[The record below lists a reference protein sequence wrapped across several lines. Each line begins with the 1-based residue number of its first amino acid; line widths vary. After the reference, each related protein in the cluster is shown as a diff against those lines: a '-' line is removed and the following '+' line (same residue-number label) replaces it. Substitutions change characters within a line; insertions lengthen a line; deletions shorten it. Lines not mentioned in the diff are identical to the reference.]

1 MELIRKHLKAQTRWE
16 KKVWHNQ
23 RKGAKEAS
31 IKKRVFGKDSSESKG
46 HSDEIL
52 CMAISSDSQYLAT
65 GGKDKSIKIWNANTS
80 EFVYSFEGHR
90 DAVSGVVFQQNTH
103 QLYSASFDRSV
114 KVWDVDQLVYIET
127 LFGHQDK
134 IMGIDTLSKERCITC
149 GARDRTIRMWKI
161 IEESQLLFNGAN

>member
-1 MELIRKHLKAQTRWE
+1 
-16 KKVWHNQ
+16 
-23 RKGAKEAS
+23 
-31 IKKRVFGKDSSESKG
+31 
-46 HSDEIL
+46 
-52 CMAISSDSQYLAT
+52 MAISSDSQYLAT